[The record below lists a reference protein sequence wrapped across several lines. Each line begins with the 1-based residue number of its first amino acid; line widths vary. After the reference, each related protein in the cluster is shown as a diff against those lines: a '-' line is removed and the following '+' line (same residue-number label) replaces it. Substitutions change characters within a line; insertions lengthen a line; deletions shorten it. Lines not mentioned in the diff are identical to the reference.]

1 MRVDDRGNSLIIT
14 ALILPV
20 VLMLL
25 VLVVDLGIV
34 HLARSQ
40 VQMTADAGSLAA
52 VTVEDEEI
60 ALAGVQFSNG
70 SVLDFVIEI
79 NEVKAK
85 TRAREVVLEN
95 LHRIENITWE
105 ESDFIYRKVSS
116 TSYYVEVTFE
126 VQSVLLGTLFSA
138 VGYDKLLLTVGSEGK
153 VNLTP

>member
-1 MRVDDRGNSLIIT
+1 
-14 ALILPV
+14 
-20 VLMLL
+20 MLL

-40 VQMTADAGSLAA
+40 VQMTVDAGSLAA
-52 VTVEDEEI
+52 VTVENEEI
-60 ALAGVQFSNG
+60 ALAGVQFSNDL
-70 SVLDFVIEI
+70 VLDFTVEI
-79 NEVKAK
+79 NEEKAK

-126 VQSVLLGTLFSA
+126 VQSVLLGTLSSA
-138 VGYDKLLLTVGSEGK
+138 VGYDKVLLTVGSEGE